1 MAGYGTPTCTAI
13 DIQNNSTAYAAIY
26 GPASRC
32 SVDSSSLLVG
42 AFSGRSLA
50 LKSSGSLYYDPAV
63 EQYCLYRTNIY
74 QIGRW
79 WEN

>member
-1 MAGYGTPTCTAI
+1 MPGYGTPACTAI
-13 DIQNNSTAYAAIY
+13 DIKNSSAAYAAIY
-26 GPASRC
+26 GPAAQC

-50 LKSSGSLYYDPAV
+50 LQSSSSLYYDPAV